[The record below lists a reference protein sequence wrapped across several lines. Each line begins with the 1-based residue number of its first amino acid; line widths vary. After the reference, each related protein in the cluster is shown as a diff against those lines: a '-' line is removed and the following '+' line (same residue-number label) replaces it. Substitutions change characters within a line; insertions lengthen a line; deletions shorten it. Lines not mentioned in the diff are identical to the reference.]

1 MKDGEFDRL
10 RIPLDDGRVPDG
22 ARARTRTT
30 TGSTPQQRLG
40 VAASPAQLAAG
51 SAILAGLILLGV
63 AALRR
68 RRGSGPREAG
78 GRADDAGRT
87 ADRHPALAR

>member
-10 RIPLDDGRVPDG
+10 RIPLDASDAPGPDSE
-22 ARARTRTT
+22 AVDAQRT
-30 TGSTPQQRLG
+30 G

-51 SAILAGLILLGV
+51 SAILAGLILVGV

-68 RRGSGPREAG
+68 RRRSGPGEAG
-78 GRADDAGRT
+78 GSG
-87 ADRHPALAR
+87 

>member
-10 RIPLDDGRVPDG
+10 RIPLGDGPDVADTEGPDAPGLDDVDQ
-22 ARARTRTT
+22 RT
-30 TGSTPQQRLG
+30 GL
-40 VAASPAQLAAG
+40 AATPAQLAAG

-68 RRGSGPREAG
+68 RRGTAPDRAAG
-78 GRADDAGRT
+78 AD
-87 ADRHPALAR
+87 

>member
-10 RIPLDDGRVPDG
+10 RIPLDDGPDVADPGDPDDPELDVVDQRTG
-22 ARARTRTT
+22 A
-30 TGSTPQQRLG
+30 
-40 VAASPAQLAAG
+40 AATPAQLAAG

-68 RRGSGPREAG
+68 RRGSGPGGAAG
-78 GRADDAGRT
+78 SD
-87 ADRHPALAR
+87 

>member
-10 RIPLDDGRVPDG
+10 RIPLDDEADPPAPNGGRVD
-22 ARARTRTT
+22 A
-30 TGSTPQQRLG
+30 QQMG
-40 VAASPAQLAAG
+40 YGASPAQLAAG

-68 RRGSGPREAG
+68 RRGSGPRDAG
-78 GRADDAGRT
+78 GPR
-87 ADRHPALAR
+87 

>member
-10 RIPLDDGRVPDG
+10 RIPLADPEDADDPDDRRVD
-22 ARARTRTT
+22 AERM
-30 TGSTPQQRLG
+30 G
-40 VAASPAQLAAG
+40 VGASPAQLAAG

-68 RRGSGPREAG
+68 RRGSGRGGAG
-78 GRADDAGRT
+78 GSD
-87 ADRHPALAR
+87 

>member
-10 RIPLDDGRVPDG
+10 RIPLDDESDAPGPDSE
-22 ARARTRTT
+22 AVDAQRT
-30 TGSTPQQRLG
+30 G

-51 SAILAGLILLGV
+51 SAIIAGLILVGV

-68 RRGSGPREAG
+68 RRRSGPGEAG
-78 GRADDAGRT
+78 GSG
-87 ADRHPALAR
+87 

>member
-10 RIPLDDGRVPDG
+10 RIPLDDPDNSDDD
-22 ARARTRTT
+22 AAE
-30 TGSTPQQRLG
+30 SEFEQRLG
-40 VAASPAQLAAG
+40 VAATPAQLAAG

-68 RRGSGPREAG
+68 RRGSGPRGAG
-78 GRADDAGRT
+78 ESD
-87 ADRHPALAR
+87 

>member
-10 RIPLDDGRVPDG
+10 RIPLEDESEAPGPDSKG
-22 ARARTRTT
+22 VDA
-30 TGSTPQQRLG
+30 QRG

-51 SAILAGLILLGV
+51 SAILAGLILVGV

-68 RRGSGPREAG
+68 RRRSGPGEAG
-78 GRADDAGRT
+78 GSG
-87 ADRHPALAR
+87 

>member
-10 RIPLDDGRVPDG
+10 RIPLADPEDADDPEFDEFSE
-22 ARARTRTT
+22 RT
-30 TGSTPQQRLG
+30 G
-40 VAASPAQLAAG
+40 VGASPAQLATG

-68 RRGSGPREAG
+68 RRRSGPDGAGGSG
-78 GRADDAGRT
+78 
-87 ADRHPALAR
+87 

>member
-10 RIPLDDGRVPDG
+10 RIQLDDGSGAPGPDSEG
-22 ARARTRTT
+22 VDAQRT
-30 TGSTPQQRLG
+30 G

-51 SAILAGLILLGV
+51 SAILAGLILVGV

-68 RRGSGPREAG
+68 RRRSEPGEAG
-78 GRADDAGRT
+78 ESG
-87 ADRHPALAR
+87 

>member
-1 MKDGEFDRL
+1 MKDGEFDRV
-10 RIPLDDGRVPDG
+10 RIPLADPEDADDPELD
-22 ARARTRTT
+22 AFDHRA
-30 TGSTPQQRLG
+30 G

-68 RRGSGPREAG
+68 RRGSGPGGAAG
-78 GRADDAGRT
+78 SD
-87 ADRHPALAR
+87 

>member
-10 RIPLDDGRVPDG
+10 RIPLEDGSGVAEPNAEGVD
-22 ARARTRTT
+22 AERT
-30 TGSTPQQRLG
+30 
-40 VAASPAQLAAG
+40 VIAASPAQLAAG

-68 RRGSGPREAG
+68 RRGSGPDGAG
-78 GRADDAGRT
+78 EPG
-87 ADRHPALAR
+87 

>member
-10 RIPLDDGRVPDG
+10 RIPLDSGSNVPGPNGQGVD
-22 ARARTRTT
+22 AQRT
-30 TGSTPQQRLG
+30 GD
-40 VAASPAQLAAG
+40 AASPIQLAAG

-68 RRGSGPREAG
+68 RRGSGPHGAG
-78 GRADDAGRT
+78 G
-87 ADRHPALAR
+87 PS

>member
-1 MKDGEFDRL
+1 MKDGEFDRV
-10 RIPLDDGRVPDG
+10 RIPLEN
-22 ARARTRTT
+22 
-30 TGSTPQQRLG
+30 GSAVAEPNAEGVDAERMG

-68 RRGSGPREAG
+68 RRGSGPGGAG
-78 GRADDAGRT
+78 G
-87 ADRHPALAR
+87 PS

>member
-10 RIPLDDGRVPDG
+10 RIPLGDGPHVADPEDPHDPELDDVEQRTG
-22 ARARTRTT
+22 A
-30 TGSTPQQRLG
+30 
-40 VAASPAQLAAG
+40 AATPAQLAAG

-68 RRGSGPREAG
+68 RRGTGPG
-78 GRADDAGRT
+78 GDEGPD
-87 ADRHPALAR
+87 

>member
-10 RIPLDDGRVPDG
+10 RIPLDKASDAPVADSAAVDAQG
-22 ARARTRTT
+22 T
-30 TGSTPQQRLG
+30 G

-51 SAILAGLILLGV
+51 SAILAGLILVGV

-68 RRGSGPREAG
+68 RRRSGPGEAG
-78 GRADDAGRT
+78 GSG
-87 ADRHPALAR
+87 

>member
-10 RIPLDDGRVPDG
+10 RIPMADPEDADDPDLDQFDS
-22 ARARTRTT
+22 RT
-30 TGSTPQQRLG
+30 G
-40 VAASPAQLAAG
+40 VATSPAQLAAG

-68 RRGSGPREAG
+68 RRGSGPRGAG
-78 GRADDAGRT
+78 GPG
-87 ADRHPALAR
+87 

>member
-10 RIPLDDGRVPDG
+10 RIRLADPEDADDVELDDSVQ
-22 ARARTRTT
+22 RT
-30 TGSTPQQRLG
+30 G

-51 SAILAGLILLGV
+51 SAIIAGLILLGV

-68 RRGSGPREAG
+68 RRSSGPDRAAG
-78 GRADDAGRT
+78 SD
-87 ADRHPALAR
+87 